1 MSIFSNLKSYSD
13 VGIENYHETFLSRPL
28 DKINIPEIKR
38 FKAEFQYNFFKKDE
52 RIRTA
57 DVNLVN
63 MEIFESDDLI
73 YNASTMKSLDLQDYP
88 GVNQALTIQ

>member
-52 RIRTA
+52 RIR
-57 DVNLVN
+57 
-63 MEIFESDDLI
+63 
-73 YNASTMKSLDLQDYP
+73 
-88 GVNQALTIQ
+88 